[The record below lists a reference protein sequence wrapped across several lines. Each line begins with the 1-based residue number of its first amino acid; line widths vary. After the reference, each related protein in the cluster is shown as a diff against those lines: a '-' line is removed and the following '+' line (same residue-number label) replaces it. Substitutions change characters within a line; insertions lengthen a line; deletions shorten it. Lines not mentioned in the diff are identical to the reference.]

1 MANERLDRFTK
12 LLKEIFELDKSDLD
26 FGIYRVMNLRKT
38 QIETFLTERLPQM
51 VQETLAPFAQGSKEE
66 IRAQMTQ
73 IEESVAG
80 MGMTVDTLP
89 DTAPMKQTYIALQKQ
104 LAEGADLAALE
115 TDVYSALY
123 SFFNRYYEEGDF
135 ISKRRYKEGVYAIPY
150 EGEEVK
156 LYWANQDQYYIK
168 TSENFK
174 DYSFVFD
181 GITVHFRLVDATT
194 EQNNNKE
201 NKDSKR
207 TFMLFTEDEEN
218 YPGIKTFEYNAEASE
233 IIIRFVYDIP
243 EDKKKKYAEEN
254 YAAIT
259 QWLLSQRR
267 AELNPLIAPIP
278 TGKGKDTT
286 TLLEKHLKG
295 YVAKNSFDYFIH
307 KDLRGFLTR
316 ELDFFIKSEVM
327 HLEDLDT
334 GSEARVETYLAKI
347 KAIKRVGKIIIDFL
361 AQIEDF
367 QKKLWLKKKFVV
379 ETNWCITLDKI
390 DESFWP
396 EIIANKAQID
406 EWSATY
412 AIDEVEGWSNP
423 PTVDFLRQNQ
433 NLIIDTKHFSN
444 TFKYALLESIPNLD
458 EQTDGVMLHSDNFQ
472 ALRMLQ
478 KRYAGKVNYC
488 YIDPPYNTD
497 SAPILYK
504 NGYRDSSWL
513 TLLSDRIEQSQ
524 SLLADRSI
532 YTVAIDDTE
541 VHRLSLMLSQKFSN
555 HRISPITVVH
565 NPKGSPTKDFNRTHE
580 YAIFITEEGAK
591 NCIARILEENDTPRK
606 MRRWGE
612 NSKRTERRLSFY
624 PIYIKNGKI
633 VDIGAVPD
641 DDYHPVGKNEI
652 QPNGTIAVWPID
664 QDGVERRWN
673 FGLDT
678 IRDNLD
684 RIAVI
689 KDDDGVFD
697 LFVTHEMTVPKTV
710 WKGGEYDAGSYGNTL
725 LSNILGKKL
734 FDFPK
739 SIHTLTRCVQLATAD
754 NDNALVLDF
763 FAGSGT
769 TGHAI
774 INYNRNKSDSHRK
787 FVLVEMGEYFTTV
800 TKPRIQKVAYAPD
813 WKDGKPQQRDSGVSQ
828 IIKYMRLESYEDA
841 LSNIELSDN
850 GGMMASLL
858 GEEYLIHYMV
868 ELESRGSL
876 LDIEAFSNPFAYT
889 MKITEKNECKER
901 GIDLCETFNYLIG
914 LTVTS
919 QSAISYFLSK
929 PAENPAYEGAV
940 DLVSDIS
947 GQYAFRQIE
956 GTLPD
961 GRRVLVIWRTVT
973 DDVISSNAALDAY
986 FTTYR
991 KNAQDR
997 KYDVIFVNG
1006 DSNLENLRRSN
1017 EGWTVQ
1023 MTEIEFKKRMFEE
1036 V

>member
-1 MANERLDRFTK
+1 MANERLDRFVK

-38 QIETFLTERLPQM
+38 QIETFLADRLPEM

-66 IRAQMTQ
+66 IHNQMTQ
-73 IEESVAG
+73 IEENVAG
-80 MGMTVDTLP
+80 MGMTVDALP
-89 DTAPMKQTYIALQKQ
+89 DTAPLKQKYIALQKQ

-174 DYSFVFD
+174 DYTFVSD

-201 NKDSKR
+201 SKDSKR
-207 TFMLFTEDEEN
+207 VFMLFSEDEET
-218 YPGIKTFEYNAEASE
+218 YPGIKTFEYDVDAAEV
-233 IIIRFVYDIP
+233 IIRFVYDIP
-243 EDKKKKYAEEN
+243 EDKKKKYTEEN
-254 YAAIT
+254 YAAIEK
-259 QWLLSQRR
+259 WLFSLRR
-267 AELNPLIAPIP
+267 AELNPLLAPVP
-278 TGKGKDTT
+278 TGKGKETT

-295 YVAKNSFDYFIH
+295 YVAKNTFDYFIH

-327 HLEDLDT
+327 HLDDLDT
-334 GSEARVETYLAKI
+334 SNEVRVETYLAKV
-347 KAIKRVGKIIIDFL
+347 KAIKRVGKIVIDFL

-396 EIIANKAQID
+396 EIISNKEQID
-406 EWSATY
+406 EWISMY
-412 AIDEVEGWSNP
+412 AIDEADGWSNP
-423 PTVDFLRQNQ
+423 PTVEFLCRNQ
-433 NLIIDTKHFSN
+433 NLIIDTKYFPNS
-444 TFKYALLESIPNLD
+444 FKYALLESISNLD
-458 EQTDGVMLHSDNFQ
+458 DQTMGVLLHSDNFQ

-478 KRYAGKVNYC
+478 PRYVHKVNYC

-513 TLLSDRIEQSQ
+513 SLMNDRVDESRL
-524 SLLADRSI
+524 LLADRSI

-541 VHRLSLMLSQKFSN
+541 VHRLSLMLSQLFTN
-555 HRISPITVVH
+555 HRISTITVVH

-580 YAIFITEEGAK
+580 YAIFITEENAK

-612 NSKRTERRLSFY
+612 NSKRTERKLSFY

-633 VDIGAVPD
+633 VDIGSVPD
-641 DDYHPVGKNEI
+641 DDFHPTGKNEF
-652 QPNGTIAVWPID
+652 QPNGTIAIWPID
-664 QDGVERRWN
+664 QNGIERRWN

-684 RIAVI
+684 RITVLE
-689 KDDDGVFD
+689 DEGVFD
-697 LFVTHEMTVPKTV
+697 LFLTHEMTVPKTV
-710 WKGGEYDAGSYGNTL
+710 WKGGEYDAGNYGNTL
-725 LSNILGKKL
+725 LTNILGKKM

-739 SIHTLTRCVQLATAD
+739 SIYTLTRCIQLATD
-754 NDNALVLDF
+754 SNNDALVLDF

-769 TGHAI
+769 TGHAV
-774 INYNRNKSDSHRK
+774 INYNRNHAESNRK
-787 FVLVEMGEYFTTV
+787 FILVEMGEYFSSV
-800 TKPRIQKVAYAPD
+800 TKPRIQKIIYAPD
-813 WKDGKPQQRDSGVSQ
+813 WKNGKPQQRDRGMSQ
-828 IIKYMRLESYEDA
+828 IVKYMRLESYEDA
-841 LSNIELSDN
+841 LSNIEFSNNAGQLT
-850 GGMMASLL
+850 SLFD
-858 GEEYLIHYMV
+858 EDYLIHYMV
-868 ELESRGSL
+868 DFESRGSL
-876 LDIEAFSNPFAYT
+876 LDVDAFSNPFAYT

-901 GIDLCETFNYLIG
+901 SIDLCETFNYLIG
-914 LTVTS
+914 LTVS
-919 QSAISYFLSK
+919 RQGAISYYLSK
-929 PAENPAYEGAV
+929 PAEAPSYEGAV
-940 DLVSDIS
+940 DLVNDIS
-947 GQYAFRQIE
+947 GQYAFQQID
-956 GTLPD
+956 GTMPD
-961 GRRVLVIWRTVT
+961 GRRALVIWRTVT
-973 DDVISSNAALDAY
+973 EDIIASNAALDAY

-991 KNAQDR
+991 KGAQDR
-997 KYDVIFVNG
+997 SYDVIFVNG
-1006 DSNLENLRRSN
+1006 DNNLENLRRSN
-1017 EGWTVQ
+1017 EAWKVQ
-1023 MTEIEFKKRMFEE
+1023 ITEIEFKKRMFEE